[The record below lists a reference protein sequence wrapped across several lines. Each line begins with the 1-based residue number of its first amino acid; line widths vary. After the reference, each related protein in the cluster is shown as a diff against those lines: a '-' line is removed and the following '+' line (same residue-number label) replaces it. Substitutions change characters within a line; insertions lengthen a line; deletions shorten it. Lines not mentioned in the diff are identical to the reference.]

1 MLIRAVIEADLPAIL
16 DIHNDAIL
24 NSTANWSYHPDTLE
38 SRIGLLA
45 ELRAKKYCYIAAFE
59 GATLLGYAYFNDFRK
74 RDAYHQ
80 TVEHSVYVHKNH
92 HRKGVARALMQELMN
107 AAQIS
112 QKHVMIGALE
122 ASNEASIAL
131 HSALGFIETGR
142 LQQIGYKFDRY
153 MDLVLMQKLITSLDH

>member
-1 MLIRAVIEADLPAIL
+1 MHIRAVIEADLPAIL

-24 NSTANWSYHPDTLE
+24 TTTANWSYHPDNLE
-38 SRIGLLA
+38 SRVTLLA
-45 ELRAKKYCYIAAFE
+45 ELRAKKYCYIAAFGGE
-59 GATLLGYAYFNDFRK
+59 TLLGYAYFNDFRK

-92 HRKGVARALMQELMN
+92 HRKGVARSLMVELMN
-107 AAQIS
+107 AARRS
-112 QKHVMIGALE
+112 KKHVMIGALE

-153 MDLVLMQKLITSLDH
+153 MDLVLMQKLITGLEH